1 MNIVIDDGNT
11 RAKVGTF
18 GVDGILSVHSFDADK
33 SLREFLASV
42 KIEHALVSS
51 VKGRSAE
58 ILSWI
63 ASSRMKISLNSETS
77 LPFLISYKTP
87 TTLGVDRIAA
97 AAGAID
103 LYPGRNCLVI
113 DAGTC
118 ITYEF
123 ISNKAGY
130 MGGGISPGVRMRFEA
145 MHKLTARLPLASPV
159 ENPPLIGR
167 STEECLQSGVVN
179 GVAEEIRG
187 IISRYQSEATDLQV
201 ILCGGDSGLFENIDK
216 RSIFVAPN
224 LVLLGLRA
232 ILMHNVAY

>member
-33 SLREFLASV
+33 SLREFLASA